1 MELLDSIKEN
11 FKDVDSTALGRMRDK
26 EFTGR
31 IQTALDR
38 RHNGIFSLLNSLEDK
53 PKDIDLV
60 MLTYIITGLSL
71 QSVALICGIKDTN
84 VYNRWYRLKGKLQKR
99 YPERKEELERILNR
113 TPTGRAKPAR

>member
-1 MELLDSIKEN
+1 
-11 FKDVDSTALGRMRDK
+11 
-26 EFTGR
+26 
-31 IQTALDR
+31 
-38 RHNGIFSLLNSLEDK
+38 
-53 PKDIDLV
+53 
-60 MLTYIITGLSL
+60 MLTYIIAGLSL